1 MALHLERLRDASLW
15 IRIAVLSAVTA
26 GVLAAS
32 ILAAWAVSGV
42 PGVVAA
48 TSAALACWLGAC
60 AALVAGERFRAPRMA
75 IMGFFAGMVFRI
87 GAPLGLVLYA
97 RLSGG
102 ALLDFGL
109 LYYLLVFYAV
119 TLAVE
124 IAVSLPK
131 GSASDLLGR
140 KP

>member
-1 MALHLERLRDASLW
+1 MALRLDRLRDARLW

-32 ILAAWAVSGV
+32 ILVAWAISGF

-48 TSAALACWLGAC
+48 TLAALACWLGAS
-60 AALVAGERFRAPRMA
+60 AAMVAGERYRAPRMA
-75 IMGFFAGMVFRI
+75 VAGFFAGMVFRI
-87 GAPLGLVLYA
+87 GVPLGLVFFA
-97 RLSGG
+97 RLGGG
-102 ALLDFGL
+102 ALFDLGL

-124 IAVSLPK
+124 IAMSLPK
-131 GSASDLLGR
+131 GSASDLLGK